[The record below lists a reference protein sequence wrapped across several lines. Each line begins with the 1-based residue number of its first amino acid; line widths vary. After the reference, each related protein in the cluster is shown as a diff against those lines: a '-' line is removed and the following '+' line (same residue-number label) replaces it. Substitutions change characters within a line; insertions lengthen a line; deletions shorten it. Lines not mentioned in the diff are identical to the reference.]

1 MTSEACLGHFREHV
15 APLDLTGPQ
24 KKGVETKQGQN
35 RFMRQVDDL
44 GVADGVVH
52 CGVFLP

>member
-1 MTSEACLGHFREHV
+1 MTSEACLGHFQEHV

-24 KKGVETKQGQN
+24 KKGVETKHGQN
-35 RFMRQVDDL
+35 RFMEQVGDL